1 MTWTLLPQGHLLDR
15 VCLNFPRSQGFCP
28 RNLAA
33 GTMEYV
39 KSLLRMYEHSIPE
52 FYEDKLFLSMRWVL
66 LAKAKGRKSCSELCY
81 KNTPWGCTEEKK
93 IVSDGAVKG
102 RSWQWSRTLGPQST
116 TQQKCG
122 YPAAGMSWLRWR
134 QVGHSSP
141 LWNSQST
148 TVIKIYLSDAQIL
161 SSTWTAATARSQK
174 IPLKTFDGFIIH
186 NIKGAIDKE
195 NLQLKY
201 WCDTGAND

>member
-81 KNTPWGCTEEKK
+81 KNTPQGCTEEKK

-102 RSWQWSRTLGPQST
+102 RSWQWSRTPGPQST

-134 QVGHSSP
+134 QVGHSS
-141 LWNSQST
+141 SCE
-148 TVIKIYLSDAQIL
+148 TVN
-161 SSTWTAATARSQK
+161 
-174 IPLKTFDGFIIH
+174 PPP
-186 NIKGAIDKE
+186 
-195 NLQLKY
+195 
-201 WCDTGAND
+201 